1 MYCSVSMSIILVC
14 ACWCMLVGAFAFF
27 CHPHICVSQCV
38 FVHVVACVLLHLCN
52 QVFFGE

>member
-1 MYCSVSMSIILVC
+1 MSIILVC

-38 FVHVVACVLLHLCN
+38 FVHVFSCVLLHMCS
-52 QVFFGE
+52 QVCFGE